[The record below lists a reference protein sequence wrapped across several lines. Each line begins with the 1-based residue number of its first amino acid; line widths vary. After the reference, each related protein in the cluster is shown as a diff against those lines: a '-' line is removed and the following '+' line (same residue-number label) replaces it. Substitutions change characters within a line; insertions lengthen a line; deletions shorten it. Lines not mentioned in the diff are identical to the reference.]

1 MVKVVV
7 KGDLKKTK
15 KFLGFIGNGKQYR
28 ILERYGRE
36 GVNALSSATPVDS
49 GKTASSWDYDIVSD
63 DGRFRLVWT
72 NSNVTEQGTPI
83 AILIQ
88 YGHGT
93 KDGYFIEGRDFINP
107 AIRPIFDEL
116 AESVWQ
122 EVIHA

>member
-15 KFLGFIGNGKQYR
+15 KFLGFIGSGKQYR

-36 GVNALSSATPVDS
+36 GVNALANATPIDS
-49 GKTASSWDYDIVSD
+49 GRTASSWDYEISSD
-63 DGRFRLVWT
+63 DGRFKLTWT
-72 NSNVTEQGTPI
+72 NSNTTDQGTPI

-107 AIRPIFDEL
+107 AIRPVFDQI
-116 AESVWQ
+116 ADSVWQ
-122 EVIHA
+122 EVNHA